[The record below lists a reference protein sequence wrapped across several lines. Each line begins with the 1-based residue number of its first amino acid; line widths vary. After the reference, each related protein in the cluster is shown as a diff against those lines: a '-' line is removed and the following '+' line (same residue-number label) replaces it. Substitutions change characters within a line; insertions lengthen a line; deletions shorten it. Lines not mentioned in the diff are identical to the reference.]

1 MTEAN
6 VREAMTALKIKNCEG
21 VDRIPQGVIAVGM
34 NQHVTPFT
42 VLFDLIYKTRRLPE
56 QWLLA
61 KVIPI
66 HKNCISFT
74 MK

>member
-34 NQHVTPFT
+34 NQLVTQFT
-42 VLFDLIYKTRRLPE
+42 VLFDLIYKT
-56 QWLLA
+56 
-61 KVIPI
+61 
-66 HKNCISFT
+66 S
-74 MK
+74 